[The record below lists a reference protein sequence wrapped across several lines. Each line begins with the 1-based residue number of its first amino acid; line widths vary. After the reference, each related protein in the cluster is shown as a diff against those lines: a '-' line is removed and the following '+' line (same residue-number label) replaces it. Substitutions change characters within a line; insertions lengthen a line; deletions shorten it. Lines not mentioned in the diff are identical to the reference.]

1 MSLHVEWIEARH
13 MSTSVVTG
21 GTEIGMDEVD
31 PGLIALVLNYDEAV
45 VIEGTR
51 HELLAA
57 LARATRQVE
66 QMPETGDQPPET
78 PSGEI
83 GDDAGCN
90 CGGCR
95 AARML
100 RKEQG

>member
-1 MSLHVEWIEARH
+1 MGLHVEWIEARH

-66 QMPETGDQPPET
+66 QMPETGDQPP
-78 PSGEI
+78 
-83 GDDAGCN
+83 GDDADCN